1 MIVYRWENKYSGF
14 GPMCHINDDNWQW
27 YDLFYDHE
35 VPNHTN
41 SEFAKFM
48 KEHRR
53 KRLHVFGT
61 TSLDWL
67 FSITR
72 KGAEEILERCDYELT
87 SWKVTESFF
96 LFNDGQVCFERTK
109 AIKL

>member
-14 GPMCHINDDNWQW
+14 GPMCHINSDNWQW

-35 VPNHTN
+35 VPNYAN
-41 SEFAKFM
+41 SEFAMFM
-48 KEHRR
+48 EEHKG
-53 KRLHVFGT
+53 KRLYVFGT

-67 FSITR
+67 FRITR

-96 LFNDGQVCFERTK
+96 LFNDGQVCFERIK